1 MKKRGVDMD
10 YKVKELDAL
19 NLIGISKSYSN
30 GTEAQQHIAD
40 FWQQF
45 FNMQWEQT
53 LVAQSDNL
61 LPGFLG
67 VLLPHKDGRMDYMI
81 AVTTDIN
88 DDSEF
93 EMLQLA
99 ASKYMVVEAKGA
111 VPKAIQ
117 HKMSEIH
124 DYLTNNNDI
133 SAKQA
138 PFFEL
143 YGEGDTTSDDYI
155 TELWV
160 PIN

>member
-1 MKKRGVDMD
+1 MD
-10 YKVKELDAL
+10 YKVKHLEAL
-19 NLIGISKSYSN
+19 NLIGVTKSYSN

-53 LVAQSDNL
+53 LVAQSNNQ

-67 VLLPHKDGRMDYMI
+67 VLLPHDNGRMDYMI
-81 AVTTDIN
+81 AVSTDIE

-93 EMLQLA
+93 ETIQLA

-124 DYLTNNNDI
+124 DYLANNHDI
-133 SAKQA
+133 SAKHA
-138 PFFEL
+138 PFFEF
-143 YGEGDTTSDDYI
+143 YGEGDTSSDNYT
-155 TELWV
+155 TELWI